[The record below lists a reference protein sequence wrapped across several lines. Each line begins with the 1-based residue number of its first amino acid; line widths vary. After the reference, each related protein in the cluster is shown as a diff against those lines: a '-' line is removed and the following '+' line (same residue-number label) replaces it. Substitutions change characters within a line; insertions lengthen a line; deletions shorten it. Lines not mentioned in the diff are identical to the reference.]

1 MIKDKEASKRN
12 SQNLSNLEKQSA
24 EEMNLVYKENNLF
37 FSIGFFRLFALLT
50 VALLAYVGVIL
61 GTIHFVDNLIQT
73 IIHVNIEKLEKN
85 NMPFE
90 NATGVD
96 NATNFVQHVSSD
108 FLDYFTILFILALIT
123 LLFLYLISQIRYS
136 KKI

>member
-73 IIHVNIEKLEKN
+73 IVHVNIEKLEKN

-96 NATNFVQHVSSD
+96 NATNFVQQVSSD

-123 LLFLYLISQIRYS
+123 LLFLHLISQIRYS

>member
-12 SQNLSNLEKQSA
+12 SQNLSNLEKQSK
-24 EEMNLVYKENNLF
+24 EEINLVYKENNLF

-61 GTIHFVDNLIQT
+61 GTIYFVDNLIQT
-73 IIHVNIEKLEKN
+73 IVHVNIEKLEKN

-96 NATNFVQHVSSD
+96 NATNFVQQVSSD

-123 LLFLYLISQIRYS
+123 LLFLHLISQIRYS

>member
-61 GTIHFVDNLIQT
+61 GTIYFVDNLIQT
-73 IIHVNIEKLEKN
+73 IVHVNIEKLEKN

-96 NATNFVQHVSSD
+96 NATNFVQQVSSD

-123 LLFLYLISQIRYS
+123 LLFLHLISQIRYS